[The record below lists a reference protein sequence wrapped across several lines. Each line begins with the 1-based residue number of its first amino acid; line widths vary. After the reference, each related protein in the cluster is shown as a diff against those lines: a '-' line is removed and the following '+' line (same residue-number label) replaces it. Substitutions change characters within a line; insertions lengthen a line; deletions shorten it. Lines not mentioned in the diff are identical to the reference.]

1 MLNQLILKLR
11 IGSCL
16 ISVRIWRGL
25 HNVVSSTLAVIQ
37 LLPMILKVYCEQEKK
52 TCLVPLLS
60 NEFYVSFF

>member
-16 ISVRIWRGL
+16 ACVYNASFTQCSEFYAPCDW
-25 HNVVSSTLAVIQ
+25 